1 MLTAIYYSE
10 KRDNII
16 LVQPSNTTSQMV
28 VISGLMTFPT
38 TRSGSLNDRELLIKE
53 IKKKDYKLI
62 GFYNE

>member
-10 KRDNII
+10 KRENII
-16 LVQPSNTTSQMV
+16 LVQPSNTINQMR
-28 VISGLMTFPT
+28 VISGLMPFSN

-53 IKKKDYKLI
+53 IKKKGYKLI